1 MNDKHFNY
9 KSRSCTNKYI
19 QLCFNTSTI
28 HHNQSLLLKTTQ
40 FFLYITYTDSN
51 QQKTSYYY
59 EKEIFANKLHQIFD

>member
-1 MNDKHFNY
+1 MYKHFNNKKRVCIY
-9 KSRSCTNKYI
+9 KYI

-28 HHNQSLLLKTTQ
+28 LHNQSLLLKTIL

-51 QQKTSYYY
+51 QQKISYYY